1 MAKQRVYHW
10 TAAIR
15 MHHFVNLVAMVV
27 LVFTGFYIHSPF
39 MAGGEE
45 TMAWMRWSHL
55 IAAYLL
61 LFGLVARIYLMF
73 NSREAADWKEL
84 LPLPGNL
91 ANLPDIAMYYLFIKN
106 THKHYERYNP
116 LQALA
121 YVFMGVMIFVMAMT
135 GFALHTGWLHNSFAW
150 VNALLGGL
158 RAADAK
164 VRSQSAWALGAIG
177 SASGVDGLVAALRD
191 ADAKVRSQSAWAL
204 GAIGA
209 ERATSGLLVAL
220 KDTDPG
226 VRRQAAWALSVVS
239 K

>member
-106 THKHYERYNP
+106 THRHYERYNP

-150 VNALLGGL
+150 VNALLGGVMITRMVHFLGMWLLIIVSFVHVYFVL
-158 RAADAK
+158 R
-164 VRSQSAWALGAIG
+164 QNALDHDRCFMSMI
-177 SASGVDGLVAALRD
+177 DGYC
-191 ADAKVRSQSAWAL
+191 
-204 GAIGA
+204 
-209 ERATSGLLVAL
+209 L
-220 KDTDPG
+220 KEAG
-226 VRRQAAWALSVVS
+226 E
-239 K
+239 